1 MRKHWIAPLALA
13 AAMAAVAAAPAQAQ
27 KTTLV
32 VGMASAD
39 AGKLDP
45 HLTATTPDKGLLNWM
60 FNGLVR
66 IQPGSA
72 SPEFIEPDLAE
83 SWTSSPDGL
92 VWTFKIRRRV
102 HCHYDYG
109 QFTAEDGA

>member
-1 MRKHWIAPLALA
+1 MKTSAYLLPVVAMAGILAVPELALA
-13 AAMAAVAAAPAQAQ
+13 Q
-27 KTTLV
+27 KKTLV

-66 IQPGSA
+66 IRPGQAQS
-72 SPEFIEPDLAE
+72 
-83 SWTSSPDGL
+83 G
-92 VWTFKIRRRV
+92 V
-102 HCHYDYG
+102 HR
-109 QFTAEDGA
+109 T

>member
-1 MRKHWIAPLALA
+1 MLALA
-13 AAMAAVAAAPAQAQ
+13 AMTAAPGSALAQ
-27 KTTLV
+27 KKTLV

-66 IQPGSA
+66 IKPGQA
-72 SPEFIEPDLAE
+72 SPKFIEPDLAE
-83 SWTSSPDGL
+83 SWSSNADGHRMDVQDPRGRAVPSRL
-92 VWTFKIRRRV
+92 R
-102 HCHYDYG
+102 
-109 QFTAEDGA
+109 